1 MITIDGGT
9 GVILHNGIEI
19 ASDKMHDQ
27 WVIESDASTD
37 GYTSDIP
44 NNWTRSSISGAGAYL
59 TGMSH
64 SSGTFT
70 FPSTGIYLIG
80 INGTGN
86 SDGGGFNYVRI
97 SITVTVNDSSYLEVA
112 GAYQGLESNNH
123 HWAAATQHIF
133 DVTDT
138 STHKVKFQIQGSN
151 TRPMCY
157 GDTNANRTVALFTR
171 LGDT

>member
-1 MITIDGGT
+1 MAVTFHPDGR
-9 GVILHNGIEI
+9 VMHNGVN
-19 ASDKMHDQ
+19 MTPTQMVDQ
-27 WVIESDASTD
+27 WRVPATFNVSGNI
-37 GYTSDIP
+37 YITSWERND
-44 NNWTRSSISGAGAYL
+44 SSGFANIGA
-59 TGMSH
+59 GMSH